1 MGCSHSFVHVGA
13 DKEEIMAKIEELV
26 SAAIQDTVTG
36 LGYEI
41 YDVEYLK
48 EGSSW
53 YLRIYIDKPEGVSI
67 EDCEAVSRAI
77 DPVIDE
83 LNPIKTAYSLEVSSP
98 GLERVLRK
106 PEHFEKNLNK
116 LVEVSLFK
124 AVNGSKKAQGILKSA
139 DLEKITIEVENE
151 MMEFNRQDVSKVNL
165 VYEF

>member
-1 MGCSHSFVHVGA
+1 
-13 DKEEIMAKIEELV
+13 MAKIEEMV
-26 SAAIQDTVTG
+26 SATIQDTVTS
-36 LGYEI
+36 LGCEI

-48 EGSSW
+48 EGSNW

-77 DPVIDE
+77 DPIIDE

-106 PEHFEKNLNK
+106 SEHFEKNLNK

-124 AVNGSKKAQGILKSA
+124 AVSGSKKMQGILKSA
-139 DLEKITIEVENE
+139 DTEQITIEVEHE
-151 MMEFNRQDVSKVNL
+151 TISLNRQDVSKVNL

>member
-26 SAAIQDTVTG
+26 SAAIQDTVTS
-36 LGYEI
+36 LGCEI

-67 EDCEAVSRAI
+67 EDCETVSRAI
-77 DPVIDE
+77 DPIIDE
-83 LNPIKTAYSLEVSSP
+83 LNPIKTAYTLEVSSP

-124 AVNGSKKAQGILKSA
+124 AVNGSKKVQGILKSA
-139 DLEKITIEVENE
+139 DSEKITIEVENE
-151 MMEFNRQDVSKVNL
+151 TIDFNRQDVSKVNL